1 MLAAYQVAWFEEPL
15 KPDDLD
21 DFVALRRAAPL
32 PIAGGEV
39 LTRRQAFQ
47 PWLQA
52 GAFDIVQPDC
62 TKVGG
67 LSESRR
73 IGWMA
78 EAHGARL
85 IPHGWNTAV
94 GLAADLHLA
103 SALPAT
109 DLVEYIGGSVYL
121 DGLVDG
127 GWHLDADG
135 MLAIPERPG
144 LGLVLDRE
152 AVARFTQGAPLLEG

>member
-1 MLAAYQVAWFEEPL
+1 
-15 KPDDLD
+15 
-21 DFVALRRAAPL
+21 
-32 PIAGGEV
+32 
-39 LTRRQAFQ
+39 RRQAFQ

-78 EAHGARL
+78 EAHGVRL

-121 DGLVDG
+121 DGLVAG

-135 MLAIPERPG
+135 MLAIPESPG
-144 LGLVLDRE
+144 LGLALDRE
-152 AVARFTQGAPLLEG
+152 ALTRFTHGAPLLEA